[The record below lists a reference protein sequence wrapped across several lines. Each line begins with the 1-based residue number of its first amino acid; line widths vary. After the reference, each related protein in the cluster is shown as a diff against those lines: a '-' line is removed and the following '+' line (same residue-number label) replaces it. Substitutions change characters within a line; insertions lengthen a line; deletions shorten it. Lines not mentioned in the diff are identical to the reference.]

1 MIMKQTINEFD
12 FVQAFKELRPNN
24 FSKAGLFALF
34 DYLEQLED
42 DIGEETEL
50 DVIALCC
57 EYAEYDS
64 LAEFREDYGEDYNT
78 MQDIEYHSTVIMI
91 DNESFIIQQF

>member
-12 FVQAFKELRPNN
+12 FVQAFKELRPDN
-24 FSKAGLFALF
+24 FSKAGLFALY

-78 MQDIEYHSTVIMI
+78 MQDIEYHTTVIMI

>member
-1 MIMKQTINEFD
+1 MKQSVNEYD
-12 FVQAFKELRPNN
+12 FVKAFEECRPNN
-24 FSKAGLFALF
+24 FSRAGLFALY

-42 DIGEETEL
+42 DIGEEIEL

-64 LAEFREDYGEDYNT
+64 LQEFQRDYGEKDFKSIE
-78 MQDIEYHSTVIMI
+78 DIEERTTVILKHS
-91 DNESFIIQQF
+91 EYGFIIQQF

>member
-78 MQDIEYHSTVIMI
+78 MQDIEYHTTGIMI
-91 DNESFIIQQF
+91 YNESFIIQQI